1 VIEVYA
7 ANVRMIRVLA
17 RAYGFHALFFWQPV
31 LASKKVKSENEL
43 RWERTAARDIAKR
56 RQLVAAS
63 HDAFRRHPDLK
74 GASDVVDLSS
84 LFDDEAKPVYL
95 DFSHLSETANV
106 TVAEAMLPTVEAAV
120 AAVEASKKADA

>member
-1 VIEVYA
+1 MGKDRGPRHRQE
-7 ANVRMIRVLA
+7 
-17 RAYGFHALFFWQPV
+17 
-31 LASKKVKSENEL
+31 
-43 RWERTAARDIAKR
+43 TAACR
-56 RQLVAAS
+56 RR

-120 AAVEASKKADA
+120 GAVEARKQVDA